1 MSSEHQTLSETK
13 DHPLTSDDPIPAST
27 IKKEW
32 VKFEDEDAA
41 KVSDFFYCW
50 IFRNLSSRAHFCCCV
65 AAAAQK
71 NRHRNDTGQVLMNI
85 PLVKIFTPQQKALV
99 GDDDNASTLCSNTT
113 RKLFSHF
120 FLHSHTTYY
129 SLQQHTSNQSTD
141 SNQPAV
147 LPTESI
153 HVQIESPSKSRS
165 SSISNGDNK
174 AGSPAIIN
182 VSTIDT
188 SSRTTASTSPSTAA
202 EPPRMQTVVL
212 NPDRIHQQEGFCKYI
227 R

>member
-1 MSSEHQTLSETK
+1 MNISL
-13 DHPLTSDDPIPAST
+13 
-27 IKKEW
+27 IKK
-32 VKFEDEDAA
+32 
-41 KVSDFFYCW
+41 Y
-50 IFRNLSSRAHFCCCV
+50 L
-65 AAAAQK
+65 
-71 NRHRNDTGQVLMNI
+71 HRN
-85 PLVKIFTPQQKALV
+85 KALV

-120 FLHSHTTYY
+120 FLHPHYT
-129 SLQQHTSNQSTD
+129 LQQHTSNQSTD

-188 SSRTTASTSPSTAA
+188 SSRTTASSSPSTAA

-227 R
+227 RLS